1 MKIFSTWW
9 NIFFL
14 HDKMFLMMFNLHATL
29 WMRWG
34 KETVARLRPYP
45 IQIFR
50 TKRVKES
57 EYDSFHYQKAFLVIF
72 ESIKLWLTKV
82 WFNLFPCFVQGNI
95 ILYPC
100 TVFITK
106 SQKSWNLTNYFF
118 NFEPEYWANNTAH
131 SVKTLWNMF
140 NKYTSDLQSHYFT
153 PKGL

>member
-82 WFNLFPCFVQGNI
+82 WFNLFPCFVQRNI
-95 ILYPC
+95 ILYTGTC
-100 TVFITK
+100 TLFITRSK
-106 SQKSWNLTNYFF
+106 KSWNLTNFTC
-118 NFEPEYWANNTAH
+118 NHLT
-131 SVKTLWNMF
+131 
-140 NKYTSDLQSHYFT
+140 LQSWTFT
-153 PKGL
+153 NLFQILWKFFE

>member
-57 EYDSFHYQKAFLVIF
+57 EYDSFHYQKAFIVIF
-72 ESIKLWLTKV
+72 ENIKLWLTKV

-106 SQKSWNLTNYFF
+106 SQKIMKFDEFHVKSSNSSKLNIYK
-118 NFEPEYWANNTAH
+118 
-131 SVKTLWNMF
+131 SVPDSMKIVRINQ
-140 NKYTSDLQSHYFT
+140 K
-153 PKGL
+153 